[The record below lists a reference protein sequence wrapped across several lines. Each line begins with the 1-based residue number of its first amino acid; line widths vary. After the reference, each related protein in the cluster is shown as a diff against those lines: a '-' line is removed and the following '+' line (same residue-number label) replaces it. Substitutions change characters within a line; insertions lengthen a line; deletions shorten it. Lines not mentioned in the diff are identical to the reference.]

1 MDLYPMQI
9 INLRFSY
16 NSYPFIENINFMLKP
31 GEFISL
37 IGPNGAGK
45 STILKLIMGFL
56 YPQAG
61 EILISGKSI
70 KKWKAKKKASLIG
83 YVPQAAFLPPT
94 FTVRHSVLLGR
105 TPYLGF
111 LGLADQRDHEIV
123 KENLALME
131 IDHLQDRIVGELSGG
146 EQQRVM
152 LARALT
158 QQPDCLLLD
167 EPTTSLDIHHQ
178 ISILALIRQQVKKKQ
193 LAVLAV
199 MHDLNLASTFSHQLL
214 LINKGRMIMQGKPQ
228 QVLIDKRI
236 KKIYGSDVRVINDP
250 KQSAHPFIIPSLPEL
265 TYYESD

>member
-1 MDLYPMQI
+1 MELLPLQI
-9 INLRFSY
+9 KNLQFSY
-16 NSYPFIENINFMLKP
+16 NNFPFIENINFILKS

-56 YPQAG
+56 QPQAG
-61 EILISGKSI
+61 EILICGKSI
-70 KKWKAKKKASLIG
+70 KKWKAKKIARLVS
-83 YVPQAAFLPPT
+83 YVPQSAFLPPN

-105 TPYLGF
+105 TPHLGF
-111 LGLADQRDHEIV
+111 LGLADKRDNDIV

-178 ISILALIRQQVKKKQ
+178 ISILTLIRQQAKKKT

-214 LINKGRMIMQGKPQ
+214 LINKGRMIIQGKPQ
-228 QVLIDKRI
+228 QVLTDKRI
-236 KKIYGSDVRVINDP
+236 KKIYGSGVQVINDP
-250 KQSAHPFIIPSLPEL
+250 KQSAHPFIIPSLSEL
-265 TYYESD
+265 NSL